1 MVMSSPV
8 DFEIP
13 EDSVPDISPNS
24 SDKHGT
30 CTVCGAPTYRA
41 GTRGRFP
48 GKCDLHKSTKSASRS
63 GVARTSGKNIAEGV
77 TSMHDT
83 IGLLVAMK
91 DPELATLIIGPK
103 RLEAMMAEE
112 QTDLSISV
120 AAGKAW
126 GKVAKNHDAVNKTLE
141 RMTTTSDWAEV
152 FTAYLPLLMLTAQRQ
167 PKLPLFT
174 KLRVWRAARK
184 AKRDAS

>member
-1 MVMSSPV
+1 MTSPV

-13 EDSVPDISPNS
+13 QDSVPDVSVNGT
-24 SDKHGT
+24 DKHGT
-30 CTVCGAPTYRA
+30 CTECGAPTYRQ

-48 GKCDLHKSTKSASRS
+48 SKCETHKKTRSASRSS
-63 GVARTSGKNIAEGV
+63 GVARTSNKNIAEGV

-112 QTDLSISV
+112 QEDLSISV

-184 AKRDAS
+184 AKRDAA